1 MILDINKI
9 VSDKIKELDENKIIE
24 QAIQSKIE
32 SVITSAVNDAF
43 SYEFSRKISQKIK
56 EQVGDIASSISLS
69 SYNTMVSNT
78 VKNILQ
84 AELNEDLANKVQS
97 KVRELFLGSDKA
109 VKLSDIVKKFKE
121 ENFEVDEDYSYS
133 VKATEQKIGSF
144 TYLCFT
150 FTSDNH
156 DDEGCWQI
164 EFSQI
169 ESSHYAEKWTI
180 FEARY
185 KNAVFDRYSGIHS
198 VKNYDNFECFLWR
211 CILNNIPIEIDWSPE
226 DCEEE
231 LYQSSDF

>member
-1 MILDINKI
+1 MALDISKI

-43 SYEFSRKISQKIK
+43 DYEFSRMISKKIK

-97 KVRELFLGSDKA
+97 KVRELCLGSDKA

-133 VKATEQKIGSF
+133 VVKSSERKCGSF
-144 TYLCFT
+144 TYMCFT

-156 DDEGCWQI
+156 DDEECWEI
-164 EFSQI
+164 EFSRYNG
-169 ESSHYAEKWTI
+169 EGKWTI
-180 FEARY
+180 YKAQY
-185 KNAVFDRYSGIHS
+185 KNKVFYWYSGMSS

-211 CILNNIPIEIDWSPE
+211 CILNNISIEIDWSPE

-231 LYQSSDF
+231 LYQSSEF

>member
-1 MILDINKI
+1 MTLDISKI

-32 SVITSAVNDAF
+32 SVITSAVDDAF

-56 EQVGDIASSISLS
+56 EQVGDIASSISLT

-97 KVRELFLGSDKA
+97 KVRELCLGSDKA

-121 ENFEVDEDYSYS
+121 ENFEEDEDYSYS
-133 VKATEQKIGSF
+133 VKATERKRVAF
-144 TYLCFT
+144 TYMCFT
-150 FTSDNH
+150 FTSNNH
-156 DDEGCWQI
+156 DDEGCWEI
-164 EFSQI
+164 EFSR
-169 ESSHYAEKWTI
+169 YDKKWTI

-185 KNAVFDRYSGIHS
+185 KNAVFERHSGMLS

>member
-1 MILDINKI
+1 MTLDINKI

-32 SVITSAVNDAF
+32 SVITSAVDDAF

-97 KVRELFLGSDKA
+97 KVRELCLGSDKA

-133 VKATEQKIGSF
+133 VKATESKIGSF

-150 FTSDNH
+150 FTNDNH
-156 DDEGCWQI
+156 DDEGCWKI
-164 EFSQI
+164 EFSQ
-169 ESSHYAEKWTI
+169 YAGKWTI

-185 KNAVFDRYSGIHS
+185 KNAVFDRYSGMIS
-198 VKNYDNFECFLWR
+198 VKNHDNFECFLWR

>member
-1 MILDINKI
+1 MTLDINKI
-9 VSDKIKELDENKIIE
+9 VLDKIKELDENKIIE

-32 SVITSAVNDAF
+32 SVITSAVDDAF

-56 EQVGDIASSISLS
+56 EQVGDIASSISLN

-78 VKNILQ
+78 IKNILQ

-97 KVRELFLGSDKA
+97 KVRELCLGSDKA

-121 ENFEVDEDYSYS
+121 ENFEEYEDYSYS
-133 VKATEQKIGSF
+133 VKATERKRGAF
-144 TYLCFT
+144 TYQCFT
-150 FTSDNH
+150 FTNDNH
-156 DDEGCWQI
+156 DDEECWEI
-164 EFSQI
+164 EF
-169 ESSHYAEKWTI
+169 SHYAEKWTI

-185 KNAVFDRYSGIHS
+185 KNAVFNRWSGMLS

-211 CILNNIPIEIDWSPE
+211 CILNNISIEIDWSPE